1 MFNKKK
7 FEKLLERREWNNEI
21 NLLEDVPKELNVK
34 ANAVTIKEDKALNQW
49 LEKQLK
55 VELIVES
62 SLRYTAHISIFQR
75 RMDLYD

>member
-1 MFNKKK
+1 LFNKKK

>member
-1 MFNKKK
+1 MFNKKR

-62 SLRYTAHISIFQR
+62 SLRYTAPYFYISKNGS
-75 RMDLYD
+75 L